1 MNLTESMD
9 NRDKLMMTA
18 IELIAE
24 NGYKGVSTKQIAAS
38 AGVSEMTL
46 FRQFG
51 NKQNLIEQAIERY
64 HYGVEMFRIFEES
77 VVWELSTDLKLIS
90 RMYHEVMNRNRQ
102 LFLVVLKND
111 ELSDLRSDA
120 NRHPRKL
127 LKLLTDYFVE
137 MRQRNKVIAMDAE
150 AQAAA
155 FMWMN
160 YGAFM
165 SSLFSESPFDPDA
178 TARYLTTG
186 IELFARGLTP

>member
-9 NRDKLMMTA
+9 NRDKLMMAA
-18 IELIAE
+18 IELIAV

-64 HYGVEMFRIFEES
+64 HYGMEMSKVFEEG
-77 VVWELSTDLKLIS
+77 VVWDLSSDLKLIS
-90 RMYHEVMNRNRQ
+90 RMYHEVMNRNRP

-111 ELSDLRSDA
+111 ELTDLRSDA
-120 NRHPRKL
+120 NSHPRKL

-137 MRQRNKVIAMDAE
+137 MRQRNKLIEMNAE

-155 FMWMN
+155 FMWLN

-165 SSLFSESPFDPDA
+165 SGLFSESPFDPDA
-178 TARYLTTG
+178 TASYLAAG